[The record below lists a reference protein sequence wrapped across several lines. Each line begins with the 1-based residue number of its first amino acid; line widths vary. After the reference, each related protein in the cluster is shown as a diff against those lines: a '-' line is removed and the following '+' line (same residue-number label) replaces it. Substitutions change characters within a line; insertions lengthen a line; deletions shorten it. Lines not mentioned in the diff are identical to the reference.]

1 MKKPLAPYSAF
12 GSLLTTLRR
21 AQKIDRQDDLA
32 TLLDV
37 KQQTVSRWEAG
48 TSRPREK
55 QLPLIASKLSANL
68 GDLRAAAGFTDE
80 TVVASF
86 DQPFPIDAL
95 SPESFERFTAAL
107 LQRLYP
113 EAAVHQMGGRGHTQD
128 GTDILATMSDGAVY
142 SFQCKRTEE
151 FGPQKVH
158 AAVSKHTVNA
168 VRKIIVLSRVAS
180 PQARE
185 AIASYKGWD
194 IWDRDDLSLKLRG
207 LAKVDQLSL
216 VDIFFSG
223 RRFELLGI
231 TEESV
236 WETAQDFFA
245 AFENADGLFN
255 HVWNLVGREGSL
267 AELTGHLTN
276 DKSRVIFLT
285 GSGGSGKTRVLKEG
299 IARYGA
305 SGKRQIVLFLS
316 RTAEITKKSLEE
328 LGHRPALLVVDDAHD
343 RTDLSLLFQ
352 YTAVTKGVRLVLAL
366 RPYGLSH
373 LKAQASNFS
382 LLESIGEVVLP
393 ALTKDEAEQLA
404 LQVLKKE
411 AGPLHVA
418 KDIARLTY
426 DCPLAT
432 VVGAQ
437 IVARE
442 KKHLDLAKNEEDFR
456 ITLFGRFEDVIA
468 GELGQKADAEPLK
481 RLLKVLALFQPFYL
495 DDKSLFAAIQNL
507 EGLQP
512 HDASR
517 LLKLLIDS
525 GVLFKRGSRYR
536 LSPDVL
542 ADYIIEANCVGL
554 GHQSTGYAE
563 AAFDSASDGLVENLL
578 LNLGKLDWRLSN
590 GNASNSRLLD
600 GIWAKL
606 KPRSEYSDPHIGAV
620 KAVAFY
626 QPLKAIEFGE
636 GLIRQGKF
644 LKQLPQIFRYAAYNL
659 EHLPRAAAALWEL
672 GKDDERQTNQH
683 PEHAI
688 RVLAELC
695 EVQPNKPF
703 AYNQAILEFGLALAV
718 EPGCWNC
725 RHTPLDILTPI
736 FKTEGH
742 TTTSQAYTMSFNPF
756 TVHAD
761 AVKGM
766 RGRVVDLILEL
777 MENPNIRVATRA
789 ADAIADALRYPM
801 GLFGASV
808 ADDARAKWTKVFCET
823 LESLEKAIRSR
834 AYDPLVLVGIAKAVS
849 WHANYSKSE
858 TAKYAKGV
866 RAALDS
872 SLDYKVLATLT
883 DGYGTELRRID
894 AKNYQALLDKHL
906 NSVAAELLDA
916 YPDSAQLRNY
926 IEGHLSHIQSSTIAG
941 RASPHVL
948 YGAVLLRSPSLV
960 TVTIEDALQNP
971 DSLTARFA
979 SEALRILWGHD
990 VVAARRSAK
999 AYLSSNS
1006 DGLKAAVG
1014 GALSRLDFAQ
1024 VEYGDAERSAIETL
1038 IAAEPTGYGVGVVS
1052 SGIYAVRSL
1061 SRFQP
1066 DEALRL
1072 ALQVN
1077 LGESAWL
1084 ADDLLTMF
1092 SFGVELPFSRLSE
1105 ADVGVFLQ
1113 KLMALRELE
1122 GHWIETF
1129 LAEAS
1134 LVHPHRTFDFFLD
1147 RIARAIA
1154 EDAWGYRPIN
1164 HGPYVHIPLR
1174 FKESAE
1180 YGALLAKYTKWMTS
1194 VQYDGKEDM
1203 LFRYRSREL
1212 FEAAFGFDD
1221 EVISFIVQWS
1231 NSADEAEFG
1240 LLANILEEAPA
1251 SFVFTHKHL
1260 AIDLLTKAKRMSEKV
1275 YKSLESAL
1283 YASAH
1288 GGVRGGVAGEP
1299 FPRDVEMKASC
1310 EEILASLSK
1319 FSPAY
1324 ELYSELH
1331 KGAQQEIERAVRS
1344 REEFED

>member
-1 MKKPLAPYSAF
+1 MNRTLAPYLAF
-12 GSLLTTLRR
+12 GKLLTTLRR
-21 AQKIDRQDDLA
+21 AQKIDRQGDLA
-32 TLLDV
+32 ALLNV
-37 KQQTVSRWEAG
+37 QQQTVSRWEAG

-55 QLPLIASKLSANL
+55 QLPLIASKLSASL
-68 GDLRAAAGFTDE
+68 HELRAAAGFTDE

-113 EAAVHQMGGRGHTQD
+113 EAAVHQMGGRGHAQD
-128 GTDILATMSDGAVY
+128 GTDVLATMPDGVVH

-158 AAVSKHTVNA
+158 AAVAKHTVNA
-168 VRKIIVLSRVAS
+168 AKKVIVLSRVAS

-216 VDIFFSG
+216 VDVFFNG

-236 WETAQDFFA
+236 WDTAQEFFA
-245 AFENADGLFN
+245 VFENADGLFN
-255 HVWNLVGREGSL
+255 HVWNLVGREKSL
-267 AELTGHLTN
+267 AELSGYLAN
-276 DKSRVIFLT
+276 DKSRLIFLT
-285 GSGGSGKTRVLKEG
+285 GSGGSGKTRVLKEAIG
-299 IARYGA
+299 RHEA
-305 SGKRQIVLFLS
+305 SGKRQTALFLS

-328 LGHRPALLVVDDAHD
+328 LGERPALLIVDDAHD

-352 YTAVTKGVRLVLAL
+352 YAAVTKNVRLVLAL

-382 LLESIGEVVLP
+382 LLESIGEVALP
-393 ALTKDEAEQLA
+393 ALKKDEAEQLA
-404 LQVLKKE
+404 LQVLTKE
-411 AGPLHVA
+411 GGPLHVA

-437 IVARE
+437 IVSRE
-442 KKHLDLAKNEEDFR
+442 KKHLDLVKNEEDFR

-468 GELGQKADAEPLK
+468 GELGHKADAEPLK

-495 DDKSLFAAIQNL
+495 DDKSLMAVIESL

-517 LLKLLIDS
+517 LLKLLVDS
-525 GVLFKRGSRYR
+525 GVLFKRGARYR
-536 LSPDVL
+536 MSPDVL

-563 AAFDSASDGLVENLL
+563 SAFDSASDALVENLL

-590 GNASNSRLLD
+590 GDASSSRLLD

-606 KPRSEYSDPHIGAV
+606 KPRSEYSDPHINAV
-620 KAVAFY
+620 KSVAFY

-636 GLIRQGKF
+636 CLIRQGAF

-695 EVQPNKPF
+695 EVQPNKPLD
-703 AYNQAILEFGLALAV
+703 YNQAILAFGLGLAA
-718 EPGCWNC
+718 EPGSWDF
-725 RHTPLDILTPI
+725 RYTPLDILTPI

-756 TVHAD
+756 TVRAD

-766 RGRVVDLILEL
+766 RGQVVDLIIEL
-777 MENPNIRVATRA
+777 MESPNIRVATRA
-789 ADAIADALRYPM
+789 ADAIAEALRYPM

-808 ADDARAKWTKVFCET
+808 ADDVRAKWTKIFCET
-823 LESLEKAIRSR
+823 LASLEKAIRSR

-849 WHANYSKSE
+849 WHATYSKSE
-858 TAKYAKGV
+858 TARYAKSV
-866 RAALDS
+866 RAALDT

-883 DGYGTELRRID
+883 DGFGTELRRFD
-894 AKNYQALLDKHL
+894 AKNYQSLLDKHL
-906 NSVAAELLDA
+906 NSVAGELLDA
-916 YPDSAQLRNY
+916 YPDSAQLRSY

-960 TVTIEDALQNP
+960 RVTIDNALESP

-979 SEALRILWGHD
+979 SEALRILWGQD
-990 VVAARRSAK
+990 VAAARVSAD
-999 AYLSSNS
+999 AYLSSTS

-1014 GALSRLDFAQ
+1014 GALSRLDFARL
-1024 VEYGDAERSAIETL
+1024 EYGDTERTAIERL
-1038 IAAEPTGYGVGVVS
+1038 ITVEPIGQGMNVVS

-1061 SRFQP
+1061 SKFKP

-1072 ALQVN
+1072 AMQVN
-1077 LGESAWL
+1077 LGDSAWL
-1084 ADDLLTMF
+1084 ADELLTMF

-1105 ADVGVFLQ
+1105 ADVGVFLR
-1113 KLMALRELE
+1113 KLMPLTQLE

-1134 LVHPHRTFDFFLD
+1134 FVHPQLTFDFFLE
-1147 RIARAIA
+1147 RIARSIA
-1154 EDAWGYRPIN
+1154 EDAWDYRPVN
-1164 HGPYVHIPLR
+1164 HGSYVHVPLR
-1174 FKESAE
+1174 FKESAD

-1194 VQYDGKEDM
+1194 AQYDGKEDL

-1212 FEAAFGFDD
+1212 FDAAFGFGD
-1221 EVISFIVQWS
+1221 EVVNSLIHWS
-1231 NSADEAEFG
+1231 SSANEAEFG
-1240 LLANILEEAPA
+1240 LIANILEEAPA
-1251 SFVFTHKHL
+1251 SFVFTHKNL
-1260 AIDLLTKAKRMSEKV
+1260 AIDLLTRAKRISDKV

-1288 GGVRGGVAGEP
+1288 GGMREGVAGEP
-1299 FPRDVEMKASC
+1299 FPRDIKMKASC
-1310 EEILASLSK
+1310 EEILAGLSK

-1324 ELYSELH
+1324 ELYDWLH
-1331 KGAQQEIERAVRS
+1331 KGAQQEIERAIRG
-1344 REEFED
+1344 REQFED